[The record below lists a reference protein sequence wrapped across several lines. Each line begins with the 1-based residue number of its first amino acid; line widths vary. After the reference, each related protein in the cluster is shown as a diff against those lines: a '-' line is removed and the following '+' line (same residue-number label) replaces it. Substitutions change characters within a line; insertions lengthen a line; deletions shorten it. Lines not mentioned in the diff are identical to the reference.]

1 MKHLNILVLPCLL
14 LLFACQGQQTESVT
28 QEPPSIDEPIFVD
41 SKGGKTWNIF
51 GLQIIGKVFSE
62 DTNGAYSVIISTTPP
77 DGGAPPHIHEIE
89 DELFYVL
96 EGEFS
101 FTCGEETF
109 LAKKGA
115 VVVLPKGIPHAF
127 KNTGGTTGR
136 MMNTIT
142 PGGFEEFF
150 EEVDRLPK
158 NGPPDPVVL
167 SELAMKYKLRFIQAD

>member
-1 MKHLNILVLPCLL
+1 MKNRNLLVIITLVT
-14 LLFACQGQQTESVT
+14 LFACQGQKPEEVVSGSTNVEK
-28 QEPPSIDEPIFVD
+28 PLFIDSE
-41 SKGGKTWNIF
+41 GGKTWNIF
-51 GLQIIGKVFSE
+51 GLQIVGKIFSE
-62 DTNGAYSVIISTTPP
+62 DTNGAYSVIVSTTPP

-109 LAKKGA
+109 LAKPGA
-115 VVVLPKGIPHAF
+115 VVVLPKGKPHAF

-142 PGGFEEFF
+142 PGGFEQFF
-150 EEVDRLPK
+150 EEVDQLPK
-158 NGPPDPVVL
+158 NGPPDPVTL
-167 SELAMKYKLRFIQAD
+167 SNLAIKYKLRFIQTD

>member
-1 MKHLNILVLPCLL
+1 MKNAKCLIALCLL
-14 LLFACQGQQTESVT
+14 LLFACQRQQTEAVVK
-28 QEPPSIDEPIFVD
+28 EVPPIDEPIFVD
-41 SKGGKTWNIF
+41 SEGGKTWNIF
-51 GLQIIGKVFSE
+51 GLQIIGKIFSE
-62 DTNGAYSVIISTTPP
+62 DTNGAYSVIVSTTPP
-77 DGGAPPHIHEIE
+77 DGGAPPHVHEVE

-115 VVVLPKGIPHAF
+115 VVVLPKGKPHAF

-142 PGGFEEFF
+142 PGGFEQFF
-150 EEVDRLPK
+150 EDVDQLPK
-158 NGPPDPVVL
+158 NGPPDPMLL
-167 SELAMKYKLRFIQAD
+167 SELAMKYKLRFLQTD

>member
-1 MKHLNILVLPCLL
+1 MKYPKYLILLCI
-14 LLFACQGQQTESVT
+14 LFLTSCPGQEST
-28 QEPPSIDEPIFVD
+28 KSIPAIQPIEAPLFVD
-41 SKGGKTWNIF
+41 SEEGKTWNIF
-51 GLQIIGKVFSE
+51 GLQIVGKILSE
-62 DTNGAYSVIISTTPP
+62 DTNGAYSVIVSTTPP

-115 VVVLPKGIPHAF
+115 VVVLPKGKTHAF
-127 KNTGGTTGR
+127 KNTGGTVGR

-142 PGGFEEFF
+142 PGGFEHFF
-150 EEVDRLPK
+150 DEVDQLPK
-158 NGPPDPVVL
+158 DGPPDPVTL
-167 SELAMKYKLRFIQAD
+167 SNLAMKYKLRFIQAD

>member
-1 MKHLNILVLPCLL
+1 MKTCQLLLSISLL
-14 LLFACQGQQTESVT
+14 LLFACET
-28 QEPPSIDEPIFVD
+28 QKPKEIPPPPAAIEQPIFVD
-41 SKGGKTWNIF
+41 NEGVKTWNIF
-51 GLQIIGKVFSE
+51 GLQIVGKIFSE
-62 DTNGAYSVIISTTPP
+62 DTNGAYSVIVSTTPP
-77 DGGAPPHIHEIE
+77 GGGAPPHVHEIE

-115 VVVLPKGIPHAF
+115 VVVLPKGKPHAF

-142 PGGFEEFF
+142 PGGFEQFF
-150 EEVDRLPK
+150 EEVDQLPK
-158 NGPPDPVVL
+158 DGPPDPVTL
-167 SELAMKYKLRFIQAD
+167 SNLAMKYKLRFIQAD

>member
-1 MKHLNILVLPCLL
+1 MKNTKCLIALCFL
-14 LLFACQGQQTESVT
+14 LLFACQSQQTKSVV
-28 QEPPSIDEPIFVD
+28 EEVSPIDEPIFVD
-41 SKGGKTWNIF
+41 SEGGKTWNIF
-51 GLQIIGKVFSE
+51 GLQIVGKIFSE
-62 DTNGAYSVIISTTPP
+62 DTNGAYSVIVSTTPP
-77 DGGAPPHIHEIE
+77 NGGAPPHVHEVE

-115 VVVLPKGIPHAF
+115 VVVLPKGKPHAF

-142 PGGFEEFF
+142 PGGFEQFF
-150 EEVDRLPK
+150 EDVDQLPK

-167 SELAMKYKLRFIQAD
+167 SELAMKYKLRFLQAD

>member
-1 MKHLNILVLPCLL
+1 MKHLTCTACLL
-14 LLFACQGQQTESVT
+14 LICFSACAPQEQTGTQTEASAI
-28 QEPPSIDEPIFVD
+28 EAPIFID
-41 SKGGKTWNIF
+41 STGGKTWNIF
-51 GLQIIGKVFSE
+51 GLQIVGKIFSE
-62 DTNGAYSVIISTTPP
+62 DTNGAYSVIVSTTPP
-77 DGGAPPHIHEIE
+77 DGGAPPHIHEVE

-115 VVVLPKGIPHAF
+115 VVVLPKGTPHSF

-142 PGGFEEFF
+142 PGGFEQFF
-150 EEVDRLPK
+150 EEVDQLPK
-158 NGPPDPVVL
+158 NGPPDPVTL
-167 SELAMKYKLRFIQAD
+167 SNLAMKYKLRFLQAD